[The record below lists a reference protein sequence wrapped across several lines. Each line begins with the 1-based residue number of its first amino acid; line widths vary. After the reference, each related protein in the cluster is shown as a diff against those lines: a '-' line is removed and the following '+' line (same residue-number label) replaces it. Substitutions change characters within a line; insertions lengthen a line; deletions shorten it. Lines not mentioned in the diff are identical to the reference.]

1 MAKVSWRCQSDIEM
15 KLTHIRDIAAVA
27 ERGSLRAAAR
37 QLGIAQPAISRS
49 IRELEHELGVA
60 LFERSARGV
69 KLTPPGDLFLRRALA
84 AQNELRQAREEIA
97 QMKGATTGQVSV
109 ALSTVSH
116 LALLPHVIEPFRQRY
131 GDTFMRITEGLF
143 PSVEA
148 TLLDGG
154 LDFYVGP
161 LAETPSKEF
170 VVEKLFDNTRVVFG
184 RKGHALS
191 GARSLRDLVEAQW
204 ITTTVTSVSEA
215 ELYPL
220 FERHGLPRP
229 RVAMQAPSAL
239 TMIVAAG
246 NSDLLMMLPE
256 QWLGSSFAREK
267 LEPFHITEVLPA
279 APICI
284 VRRARLPLTPAAE
297 HLADLLRRSAEHHL
311 AARTRR
317 GSSSVLA
324 PQ

>member
-1 MAKVSWRCQSDIEM
+1 M

-37 QLGIAQPAISRS
+37 QLGVAQPAISRS
-49 IRELEHELGVA
+49 IRELEQELGAV

-69 KLTPPGDLFLRRALA
+69 KLTPIGELFLRRAHA

-109 ALSTVSH
+109 ALSTVAHIS
-116 LALLPHVIEPFRQRY
+116 LLPRVIEPFRQRY
-131 GDTFMRITEGLF
+131 GDTFVRITEGLF
-143 PSVEA
+143 PALAA

-161 LAETPSKEF
+161 LSEAPSKEF
-170 VVEKLFDNTRVVFG
+170 LVEKLFDNTRVVFG
-184 RKGHALS
+184 RKGHALA

-204 ITTTVTSVSEA
+204 ITTTVTSASQA

-229 RVAMQAPSAL
+229 KVAMQAPSAL
-239 TMIVAAG
+239 SMIVAAG

-256 QWLGSSFAREK
+256 QWLGSRLAEEK
-267 LEPFHITEVLPA
+267 LEPFQIEEVLPA

-297 HLADLLRRSAEHHL
+297 HLADLLRRAAAHL
-311 AARTRR
+311 VAARASDGPRR
-317 GSSSVLA
+317 PA
-324 PQ
+324 FDFK